1 MNAPRFVVLALLVAG
16 GFTPAL
22 AHHRQTPPI
31 IQFTSAG
38 DVSLPRVPA
47 LGRKIITFE
56 TPSGSGTQI
65 VTAAPYKDPSILTPI
80 GPAGDNQNPSIS
92 FTGTTVAW
100 DTDTDPTNSGLPGR
114 QIALARRGTFL
125 QGPADPT
132 GTSGNPSLDVG
143 GTRVMFESTGDLA
156 GTGNAGVR
164 QVFLRSPGGVV
175 TQVSTGLGA
184 ATNPVLSP
192 KKHLLA
198 FQSTSDPVTG
208 LDTGVSQIW
217 MGGLD
222 ATQPPAPLTNG
233 LADSTRPSFSDD
245 GAVVAFESRADLA
258 DDQSDMGVPQI
269 FIYHV
274 KSHTFAQITREPGG
288 CTTPAAAR
296 AKRDWRVGFVC
307 GGTAYVYMLRAD
319 TWSRLQTNGGNT
331 TAIVP
336 ALGVH
341 FYVVATTGDLAT
353 DGSPTAGHQI
363 YQVNS
368 FKRPLEAVDLGYVAD
383 WFPFRGLP
391 PAK

>member
-1 MNAPRFVVLALLVAG
+1 MNAPRLLVLMLLVTG
-16 GFTPAL
+16 GVTPAV

-31 IQFTSAG
+31 IQFTSVG
-38 DVSLPRVPA
+38 DVSLPRVPS
-47 LGRKIITFE
+47 LGRKIVTFAI
-56 TPSGSGTQI
+56 PSGSENQI
-65 VTAAPYKDPSILTPI
+65 VTAAPYRDPSILTQI
-80 GPAGDNQNPSIS
+80 SPAGDNKNPSIS
-92 FTGTTVAW
+92 YSGTTVAW

-114 QIALARRGTFL
+114 QIAINRHGTL
-125 QGPADPT
+125 VQGPADPT
-132 GTSGNPSLDVG
+132 GTSANPSLDIS
-143 GTRVMFESTGDLA
+143 GTRVIFESTGDLA

-164 QVFLRSPGGVV
+164 QIFVRSPSGTV

-192 KKHLLA
+192 KKHLFA

-222 ATQPPAPLTNG
+222 ATHPPVPLTTG

-245 GAVVAFESRADLA
+245 GAVLTFESRANLA
-258 DDQSDMGVPQI
+258 TDQADGGVPQI
-269 FIYHV
+269 FVYHV
-274 KSHTFAQITREPGG
+274 KSNTFAQITREAGG
-288 CTTPAAAR
+288 CTTPAVAL
-296 AKRDWRVGFVC
+296 AKRDWRVAFVC
-307 GGTAYVYMLRAD
+307 VGTAYVYMLRTD
-319 TWSRLQTNGGNT
+319 TWSRLQTNGGDT

-353 DGSPTAGHQI
+353 DGSPTAGHRI

-368 FKRPLEAVDLGYVAD
+368 FKRPLESVDLGYVAR
-383 WFPFRGLP
+383 WFPFRGLQ